1 MKKIKISVIVPVYN
15 AEKYLSDCIDSILN
29 QTLKEIELILI
40 NDGSTDN
47 SLQICREKASKDS
60 RVKIINKKNEG
71 QGYARNIGIDRAKGE
86 FITFVDS
93 DDYIDK
99 EA

>member
-40 NDGSTDN
+40 NEDFDIKSN
-47 SLQICREKASKDS
+47 SSQF
-60 RVKIINKKNEG
+60 VNE
-71 QGYARNIGIDRAKGE
+71 E
-86 FITFVDS
+86 
-93 DDYIDK
+93 
-99 EA
+99 